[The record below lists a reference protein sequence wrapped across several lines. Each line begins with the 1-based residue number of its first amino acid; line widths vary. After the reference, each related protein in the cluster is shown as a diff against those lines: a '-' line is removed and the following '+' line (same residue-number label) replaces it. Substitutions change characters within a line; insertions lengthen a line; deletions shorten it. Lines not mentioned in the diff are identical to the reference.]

1 MKIAVRLVAYVGDA
15 IPNIDESGEGEID
28 LPEGATVADALAVLD
43 VAAAEMYMTLVND
56 AGRPAFRIRMKTVL
70 NDGDELTVFP
80 PIKGG

>member
-15 IPNIDESGEGEID
+15 IPNIDDNGEGEIE
-28 LPEGATVADALAVLD
+28 LPDGATVADALDHLD

-56 AGRPAFRIRMKTVL
+56 AVVRPSVQDEAVL
-70 NDGDELTVFP
+70 TDGDELTVFP

>member
-15 IPNIDESGEGEID
+15 IPNIDEAGEGEID
-28 LPEGATVADALAVLD
+28 LPDGATVADALAILD

-56 AGRPAFRIRMKTVL
+56 AVVRPSVQDETEL

>member
-15 IPNIDESGEGEID
+15 IPNIDESGEGELE
-28 LPEGATVADALAVLD
+28 LPQGATVADALTILD

-56 AGRPAFRIRMKTVL
+56 AVVRPSVQGETVL

>member
-15 IPNIDESGEGEID
+15 IPNIDESGEGELE
-28 LPEGATVADALAVLD
+28 LPQGATVANALAILD

-56 AGRPAFRIRMKTVL
+56 AVVRPSVQGETVL